1 MILIVHGNSHINI
14 LSGRKRSD
22 LIVSALVFGSRSPGH
37 VPDWPLGLYVDFTFY
52 EASPVW

>member
-14 LSGRKRSD
+14 LSGGKRND
-22 LIVSALVFGSRSPGH
+22 LIVSALAFGSRSPGH

-52 EASPVW
+52 EASPLW